1 MPGQTSTSELASW
14 RDRVI
19 GLEYHKPEEILDH
32 PHQWRGHPKLQLE
45 ALRGVLGKVGVAG
58 ALLVYHSPRAA
69 GALVSID
76 GHGRKSLDPA
86 HPWPCL
92 MLDVTDEE
100 ADLLLATF
108 DPLGGLATI
117 DRDKLKELLESIR
130 PSDAMIEAV
139 LAKLAKDA
147 ALDRLDASADP
158 GPQIDRAAELQEE
171 WGTALGQL
179 WQIGGHRLL
188 CGDSTKP
195 EDVLRVLAGERPLLM
210 VTDPPY
216 GVDYDPNWRS
226 EEAAKG
232 TLSYAARRLGEVEND
247 DRVDWSEAW
256 LLFPGEVFYCWHAGR
271 HASAVQRSMEA
282 AGFEVRSQI
291 VWAKS
296 NFPISRGHYHW
307 RHEPCWYAVRKGAQA
322 HWIGD
327 RTQTTVW
334 DIDLDCNVEGGHSTQ
349 KPLECMARP
358 IRNHDSDLVYDPFLG
373 SGTTMV
379 ACQLLGRR
387 CLAIEISPAYVAVA
401 LERLAG
407 MGLEPGLVE

>member
-1 MPGQTSTSELASW
+1 M
-14 RDRVI
+14 
-19 GLEYHKPEEILDH
+19 
-32 PHQWRGHPKLQLE
+32 
-45 ALRGVLGKVGVAG
+45 LGKVGVAG

-130 PSDAMIEAV
+130 PSDAVIEAV

-147 ALDRLDASADP
+147 ALDRLDASADL
-158 GPQIDRAAELQEE
+158 GPQIDRAAELQEK

-195 EDVLRVLAGERPLLM
+195 ESVLRVLAGERPLLM